1 VITPEIVAGIPL
13 LARLPEADQALIAS
27 RAADVHLHAG
37 EWLIQEGELPA
48 FFVLLAGS
56 VDVIKTVGTVDQ
68 TVTVFKPGTYFGEI
82 PLLLGAPAIAGIRAR
97 ETCRVMRLDPTDFHS
112 LIANQ
117 AALTEDLHR
126 TMSGRIDQLQ
136 QLAVES
142 TVDVVRVIGRNDI
155 AACHDLRDFLF
166 RNQVMFEWLDLED
179 PVAVNRIPSELQDAP
194 TCPVVLLPDGSSMI
208 EPARR
213 EVADRL
219 GICTSPSH
227 DSYDL
232 AIVGGGPTGL
242 AAAVY
247 GASEGLRTLVVEQV
261 APGGQAGTSSRI
273 ENYLG
278 FPAGLSGDDL
288 SHRAWQQARKFGA
301 DIVVAR
307 QVTAIRSDP
316 EQRSVVLDG
325 DQQLRCRA
333 VLLAT
338 GVSWRRLAAP
348 GLDQLTGRGVFYGA
362 SRPEAAGT
370 SGKNIFLVGG
380 GNSAGQAAAHFAD
393 YANSI
398 TILIRGESLEQ
409 TMSQYLIDHLAI
421 QGNIVVEP
429 FTEVIEGVGDG
440 SLTEIVTRNRQ
451 TGDERRRHAD
461 ALFVFI
467 GADAETDWLPPE
479 IARDERGYVMTGRD
493 VPRGTADTCWPL
505 EREPAY
511 LETSVPG
518 VFAAGDVRCG
528 SVKRVAAG
536 VGEGSMAVA
545 FVHQYL
551 AEVNRAR

>member
-1 VITPEIVAGIPL
+1 MITPEIVAGIPL
-13 LARLPEADQALIAS
+13 LSRLPESDRALVAS
-27 RAADVHLHAG
+27 RAADVRLHTG

-56 VDVIKTVGTVDQ
+56 LDVVKIVGGVDQ
-68 TVTVFKPGTYFGEI
+68 TITVFKPGTYFGEI
-82 PLLLGAPAIAGIRAR
+82 PLLLGAPSIAGIRAR
-97 ETCRVMRLDPTDFHS
+97 EDCRVLRLDPTDFHA
-112 LIANQ
+112 LISGHPEISDELQ
-117 AALTEDLHR
+117 Q

-142 TVDVVRVIGRNDI
+142 TVDVVQVIGRNEI

-166 RNQVMFEWLDLED
+166 RNQIMFEWLDLED
-179 PVAVNRIPSELQDAP
+179 PVAVNRIPADLRDAP
-194 TCPVVLLPDGSSMI
+194 TCPVVLLPDGSKMI
-208 EPARR
+208 EPPRR

-232 AIVGGGPTGL
+232 AIAGGGPAGL

-278 FPAGLSGDDL
+278 FPSGLSGDDL
-288 SHRAWQQARKFGA
+288 SHRAWLQARKFGA

-307 QVTAIRSDP
+307 QVMEIQSDKSK
-316 EQRSVVLDG
+316 RAVILDG
-325 DQQLRCRA
+325 DQVIRCQA

-338 GVSWRRLAAP
+338 GVSWRRLDAP
-348 GLDQLTGRGVFYGA
+348 GLDHLTGRGVFYGA
-362 SRPEAAGT
+362 SQSEAAGT
-370 SGKNIFLVGG
+370 SGKDIFLVGG
-380 GNSAGQAAAHFAD
+380 GNSAGQAAANFAD

-398 TILIRGESLEQ
+398 TILIRGESLAE
-409 TMSQYLIDHLAI
+409 TMSQYLIDHLAN
-421 QGNIVVEP
+421 QRNIAIEP
-429 FTEVIEGVGDG
+429 FTEVIEGVGDTYL
-440 SLTEIVTRNRQ
+440 SQIVTKHLH
-451 TGDERRRHAD
+451 TGEVVQRPTDS
-461 ALFVFI
+461 LFVFI
-467 GADAETDWLPPE
+467 GANARTDWLPSE

-493 VPRGTADTCWPL
+493 IPRGTAAASWPL

-518 VFAAGDVRCG
+518 IFAAGDVRCG

-536 VGEGSMAVA
+536 VGEGSMAIA

-551 AEVNRAR
+551 AEVNGSR